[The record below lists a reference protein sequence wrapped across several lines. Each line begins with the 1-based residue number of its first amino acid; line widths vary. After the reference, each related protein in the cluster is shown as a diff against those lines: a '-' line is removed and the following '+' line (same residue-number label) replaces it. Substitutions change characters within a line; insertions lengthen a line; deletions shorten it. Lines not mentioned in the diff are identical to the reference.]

1 MTELTNITTSR
12 NIFNQMPKGH
22 EIKKKLGRP
31 FGINHQNPEF
41 WVETRNNDPIVLLPP
56 EGYIPLTDDKFQ
68 YLIKM
73 QPEWRSQ
80 FLKEKNTYTKY
91 KLSKAI

>member
-1 MTELTNITTSR
+1 MT
-12 NIFNQMPKGH
+12 

-41 WVETRNNDPIVLLPP
+41 WIDIRNNDPIILLPP
-56 EGYIPLTDDKFQ
+56 PGHIPLSDEHFQ

-91 KLSKAI
+91 KLSKAIQADK